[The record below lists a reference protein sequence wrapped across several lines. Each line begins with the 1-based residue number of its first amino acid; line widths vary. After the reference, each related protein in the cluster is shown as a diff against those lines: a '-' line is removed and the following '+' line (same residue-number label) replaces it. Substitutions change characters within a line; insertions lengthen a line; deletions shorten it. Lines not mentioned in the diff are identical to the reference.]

1 VNPRPV
7 VPSPED
13 LLGAADPMPALDGGP
28 PVREKSLPVALPW
41 IGEREK
47 RAVAEVLDSGWMTTG
62 PRALEF
68 GQKVAELSGAAH
80 GLALNSCTGAL
91 HLGLAALDI
100 RPGDEVITSTWTFC
114 STINVILHMGAT
126 PVLVDVEPDTLNL
139 DPAAV
144 AAAVTPR
151 TRAILPVHF
160 AGHPAEMDS
169 LLGTAREHGLEVIED
184 AAHALGASYHG
195 RPVGSLGRVTCFS
208 FYAIKN
214 ITTGEGGALVTPDE
228 EIFRRAQILS
238 LHGISKDAWKRY
250 ESMGSWYYEV
260 VAPGFKYNLTDMA
273 AAIGLVQLD
282 RWPEFHARRHLLA
295 ARYDAHFA
303 SLPEI
308 QPLATRNGIEHAR
321 HLYPVLLDLER
332 LTIDRS
338 RFIEGLRAENIGTT
352 VNFIPIHLHPY
363 YRDEF
368 GYSANQFPVAS
379 STYPRLVTLPLYPRM
394 EESDVDDV
402 ARALLKIVRHYS
414 R

>member
-1 VNPRPV
+1 VSSPPI

-13 LLGAADPMPALDGGP
+13 LLGALGPLPALDGGT
-28 PVREKSLPVALPW
+28 PVRDSGLPVALPW
-41 IGEREK
+41 IGEKEK
-47 RAVAEVLDSGWMTTG
+47 QAVAEVLESGWMTTG

-68 GQKVAELSGAAH
+68 GRKVAELSGATH
-80 GLALNSCTGAL
+80 GLAVNSCTGAL
-91 HLGLAALDI
+91 HLGLAALGI

-114 STINVILHMGAT
+114 STINVILHMGAR
-126 PVLVDVEPDTLNL
+126 PVLVDIEPDTLNL

-144 AAAVTPR
+144 AAAVGTR

-160 AGHPAEMDS
+160 AGHPAEMDT
-169 LLGTAREHGLEVIED
+169 LLEIARQHRLEVIED
-184 AAHALGASYHG
+184 AAHALGARYHG
-195 RPVGSLGRVTCFS
+195 RRIGSLGHATCFS

-228 EIFRRAQILS
+228 DIFKRAQILS

-273 AAIGLVQLD
+273 AAIGLVQLE

-295 ARYDAHFA
+295 DRYDAHFA
-303 SLPEI
+303 TLPEI
-308 QPLATRNGIEHAR
+308 QPLAIRNGIEHAR
-321 HLYPVLLDLER
+321 HIYPVLLDLDR
-332 LTIDRS
+332 LSIDRS

-363 YRDEF
+363 YRDEI
-368 GYSANQFPVAS
+368 GYTAEQLPVAS
-379 STYPRLVTLPLYPRM
+379 STYPRLITLPLYPRM
-394 EESDVDDV
+394 QESDVDDV
-402 ARALLKIVRHYS
+402 VRAVFRLVRHY
-414 R
+414 RC